1 MQVTKKI
8 GHKKEKTQKNEVIYQ
23 FADWSICQFV
33 DMPIGQLLIS
43 LWTHWFIGSL
53 SN

>member
-1 MQVTKKI
+1 MVQVTKKI
-8 GHKKEKTQKNEVIYQ
+8 GHKKEKTQKNEV
-23 FADWSICQFV
+23 ICQFV